1 LKLEVKKMPKSTFT
15 ITGDIK
21 DFSRVDNVYAAL
33 KREVSK
39 ALKNWSMKIDI
50 SHEESQGEGEIPE

>member
-1 LKLEVKKMPKSTFT
+1 MPKSTFT